1 MRTGAPRSCSAGGPV
16 VYTCRVPGR
25 STGRERAYQY
35 LRDEV
40 LVDPSVQGTF
50 LNELDLATRVGVSRT
65 PVREALLLLVSE
77 GLVELVPQRGAYVP
91 VLTGRQVS
99 ELMDLR
105 GALERHAATRTVAAG
120 TVPFAALEE
129 ALDQQRLLLGGGGGT
144 DAARRFIEWDRVF
157 HSVLVDAVGNGLL
170 SSTYANLRV
179 RQVRIGVQALYS
191 AAGRQETVC
200 EEHRRIV
207 DALAAGDVAEAHA
220 AIDEHLQVTLRVLLA
235 A

>member
-1 MRTGAPRSCSAGGPV
+1 M

-25 STGRERAYQY
+25 STGRERAYQF

-40 LVDPSVQGTF
+40 LVDPAVQGTF
-50 LNELDLATRVGVSRT
+50 LNEADLAVRVGVSRT
-65 PVREALLLLVSE
+65 PVREALLLLVAE

-91 VLTGRQVS
+91 VLTGRQIS

-105 GALERHAATRTVAAG
+105 GALERHAASRTMAAG
-120 TVPFAALEE
+120 TVPLGALEE
-129 ALDQQRLLLGGGGGT
+129 ALDQQRLLLSGDASGGDR